1 MELRKLIAELQ
12 TIAHEGYGTDEV
24 LICAPEETYF
34 TDIVGIKEEDGD
46 VEIYIK

>member
-12 TIAHEGYGTDEV
+12 TIAHEGYGTEEV
-24 LICAPEETYF
+24 LICAPEEEYF
-34 TDIVGIKEEDGD
+34 TDILGIKEEDGS